1 MCNDADK
8 TAIRNLL
15 ATYAESIKTAN
26 PDMAVD
32 IWQMTEQTTYI
43 HPRGNEYGWNAIKTN
58 FYGKTMGERFT
69 QRELQIHDIHINI
82 YGDTAVVVFFWDFPA
97 VFRSDGTH
105 ITTHGRETQVLRKM
119 DGSWKIV
126 HIHYSNMPVTGNKQ
140 GF

>member
-26 PDMAVD
+26 PDMAAD

-82 YGDTAVVVFFWDFPA
+82 YMEIQQSLFSFGIFPL
-97 VFRSDGTH
+97 FSDLMARISRHMVG
-105 ITTHGRETQVLRKM
+105 
-119 DGSWKIV
+119 KI
-126 HIHYSNMPVTGNKQ
+126 K
-140 GF
+140 F